1 VQATKTNLD
10 AIHNRYMKR
19 IKPGL
24 DRWLAD
30 VSYNPDVRE
39 LIPGRLYSVA
49 SRTEA
54 GLRHKVN
61 WDGAQPSCSHEH
73 FKAGTICSHI
83 KAVAAFR
90 ARQDAPAELVDDG
103 PGEFDDPPLSD
114 PELDSS
120 RALLD
125 GAQPQPFHAGECVV
139 YTSPRDG
146 RRVQGIIQYVNGDHA
161 CIRYSA
167 TGPRNYRQELFPIA
181 GITPAESRAA

>member
-1 VQATKTNLD
+1 MQATKTNLD
-10 AIHNRYMKR
+10 AIHNRYVKR

-83 KAVAAFR
+83 KASPPSAL
-90 ARQDAPAELVDDG
+90 ARM
-103 PGEFDDPPLSD
+103 
-114 PELDSS
+114 
-120 RALLD
+120 R
-125 GAQPQPFHAGECVV
+125 
-139 YTSPRDG
+139 RRNWWMMG
-146 RRVQGIIQYVNGDHA
+146 RGSLT
-161 CIRYSA
+161 IR
-167 TGPRNYRQELFPIA
+167 L
-181 GITPAESRAA
+181 